1 MNAKQWI
8 NLFIIFSFLT
18 ILSIISINYIIDP
31 LWTFNHSN
39 KLNNIQDGFDER
51 QQKSNFIFN
60 NKLKKFNGI
69 LLGSSRSTFINQNS
83 FKNMKIYNYA
93 FNAMKPNE
101 YKDYINF
108 AKKCKGKDFEYIIIG
123 LDFFGTNILS
133 EVKIKE
139 PNYYIS
145 TTQDSFYKYK
155 MLLSFSTLK
164 KSLKN
169 IKNSLFGV
177 KLFYDRNNIKYQ
189 SIISESERRKKFSM
203 NMISQPSNFDNS
215 KYIYNNEYINILKEL
230 KKENPNTKFIIFTS
244 AITSDLLVSILRDKK
259 RINEYERWLKETIE
273 VFGEINHFMT
283 INSITKNLENYPD
296 ADHAY
301 PNIVSLIAKKI
312 SENNNKD
319 IPKDFG
325 ILLTKTNIDNFLE
338 NLKIEIINYK

>member
-1 MNAKQWI
+1 MKAKKWI

-18 ILSIISINYIIDP
+18 MLFIVSINYIIDP
-31 LWTFNHSN
+31 LWTFSHSN
-39 KLNNIQDGFDER
+39 KFNNNQDGFDER

-60 NKLKKFNGI
+60 HGLNDFNGI

-93 FNAMKPNE
+93 LNAIKPNE

-108 AKKCKGKDFEYIIIG
+108 AKKSKDKDFEYIIIG
-123 LDFFGTNILS
+123 LDFFGTNLLT
-133 EVKIKE
+133 EAKIEK
-139 PNYYIS
+139 PQYYINTAQS
-145 TTQDSFYKYK
+145 SFYKYK
-155 MLLSFSTLK
+155 MLLSLSTFK
-164 KSLKN
+164 KSFKN
-169 IKNSLFGV
+169 IENSLFGE

-189 SIISESERRKKFSM
+189 LVVSEDERIKNFSI
-203 NMISQPSNFDNS
+203 NMISQPSNFRNS

-244 AITSDLLVSILRDKK
+244 AITSNLLVSILKDEK

-273 VFGEINHFMT
+273 VFSEINHFMT
-283 INSITKNLENYPD
+283 INSITTNLNNYSD

-301 PNIVSLIAKKI
+301 PNIVSLIARKI
-312 SENNNKD
+312 SEKNSDD

-325 ILLTKTNIDNFLE
+325 MVLTKKNINNYIE
-338 NLKIEIINYK
+338 NLKREINTYK